1 MYFSVWI
8 LVSILKTLLKSS
20 FLLGGEKANIGLKA
34 TFQRER

>member
-20 FLLGGEKANIGLKA
+20 FLLGGKKQILA
-34 TFQRER
+34 